1 MKKIIIAILCL
12 TLFYSCEKSVFEEVP
27 SDKYSDATV
36 WTDPDLVDFYINE
49 VYNGMGMW
57 VTDGLC
63 WDSMTDQSFSM
74 FNWAGD
80 QLIPKGVLDQYN
92 SNQVGVNYNK
102 GGDSDSG
109 LWGYMYKKIR
119 AVNKFFEKID
129 QVDADQTW
137 KDTRK
142 GEMHFLRAYFY
153 SKLANT
159 FGNAPII
166 TSTYNLNDD
175 FLSVT
180 QSNYKQLCAFID
192 SELDQAIELLPLTAT
207 EPGRI
212 AKGAAMAL
220 KAEQLLY
227 EASPYYNDGNYDL
240 VTLEKAKEV
249 NSQIMATG
257 LYSLTPDYSDAT
269 RLRFNSEIILARYMS
284 ANRIIDRDNTMDRD
298 LAPGGAGGYTSYTP
312 LQTLVDDYEV
322 IDGNTTFIPATW
334 SNNVRTVTTNPKYD
348 DNNPYVNRD
357 PRFYA
362 TVYFNGAKRNADYT
376 IDSYTGGKDSR
387 QSTVSAWWNNTWS
400 SYYVAKFVNQRDV
413 NAFPDKPF
421 SNTMWVEYRLGEV
434 YLNQAEILYQLGES
448 DSNGD
453 ALWYVNKIR
462 QRAGVPALSSLDMDN
477 IRHERNIELALEG
490 KRYQDLRRWGIYD
503 KVMKTGQWGLTI
515 AKQDDG
521 SYITSLYCINPPAWI
536 DKFYWIPIPQV
547 EINKNP
553 NLIQA
558 PGW

>member
-1 MKKIIIAILCL
+1 MKKIILAIFCL
-12 TLFYSCEKSVFEEVP
+12 TLFYSCTKDVFESSP
-27 SDKYSDATV
+27 SDKYDETAV
-36 WTDPDLVDFYINE
+36 WSNPNLVDFFINE

-63 WDSMTDQSFSM
+63 WDSMTDQAYSM

-80 QLIPKGVLDQYN
+80 QLIAKGVLDANVSQR
-92 SNQVGVNYNK
+92 VGVNYNK
-102 GGDSDSG
+102 GGDSQSG
-109 LWGYMYKKIR
+109 LWGYMFKKIR
-119 AVNKFFEKID
+119 ATNVFFER
-129 QVDADQTW
+129 VDAVPSDQSW
-137 KDTRK
+137 RDVRK

-159 FGNAPII
+159 FGNVPII
-166 TSTYNLNDD
+166 TSSFGLDNDILN
-175 FLSVT
+175 VT
-180 QSNYKQLCAFID
+180 QSDFKAVSAFVD
-192 SELDQAIELLPLTAT
+192 SELDLAITLLPSSQS

-212 AKGAAMAL
+212 TKAAAMAL

-227 EASPYYNDGNYDL
+227 TASPYYNGGSYDQA
-240 VTLEKAKEV
+240 TLKKAKAV
-249 NSQIMATG
+249 NSDIMATG
-257 LYSLTPDYSDAT
+257 LYQLTSEYSDAT
-269 RLRFNSEIILARYMS
+269 RVRFNSEIILARYMS

-298 LAPGGAGGYTSYTP
+298 LASGGTGGYTSYTP
-312 LQTLVDDYEV
+312 LQTLVDNYEV
-322 IDGNTTFIPATW
+322 IDGSSTFIPATW

-376 IDSYTGGKDSR
+376 IESYVGGKDSR

-413 NAFPDKPF
+413 NAFPDRPF

-434 YLNQAEILYQLGES
+434 YLNQAEILYALGES
-448 DSNGD
+448 DSNGN
-453 ALWYVNKIR
+453 ALWYVNQIR
-462 QRAGVPALSSLDMDN
+462 TRAGMPALAALDADKL
-477 IRHERNIELALEG
+477 RHERNIELAFEG
-490 KRYQDLRRWGIYD
+490 KRFQDLRRWGIYHQ
-503 KVMKTGQWGLTI
+503 VMKTGQWGLSI
-515 AKQDDG
+515 AKQTNG
-521 SYITSLYCINPPAWI
+521 TFVSSLYSITAPGWN

-547 EINKNP
+547 EMNKNP